1 MSMRIPTKA
10 LLVILLSAALA
21 LPAVASVQGSFERT
35 LTVTGPVD
43 LEVLTHSGD
52 ITVRSGPAGTVS
64 IRGKIIVGNG
74 WFSGNRQADVSALE
88 KNPPIRQSGNN
99 IRIDYVNVQNI
110 AIDYE
115 ITVPADSN
123 LRTHSGSGDQT
134 IEGLNTKVELE
145 SGSGDLRLASLS
157 GGFRVHTGSGNV
169 NGRDISGPITAEAG
183 SGDLQLEVK
192 GSGDVSVHT
201 GSGNIDLRDLKGA
214 LRAEAGSGDIS
225 IAGVQTGGWEVRT
238 GSGDIQ
244 LRLPSEAAFDLEAST
259 GSGSLVVDRPIT
271 TTIQGNVRRIHH
283 NISGKVAGGGPPLTV
298 HTGSGDV
305 HIY

>member
-1 MSMRIPTKA
+1 MRVRTSTGLWVV
-10 LLVILLSAALA
+10 LLVTILAASAT
-21 LPAVASVQGSFERT
+21 ASVQGSFERT
-35 LTVTGPVD
+35 FSVTGPAD

-52 ITVRSGPAGTVS
+52 ITVRNGPAGTVS
-64 IRGKIIVGNG
+64 IRGKINVGTG
-74 WFSGNRQADVSALE
+74 WFSSNRQSEVSELE

-99 IRIDYVNVQNI
+99 IRIDYVNLQNI

-115 ITVPADSN
+115 ITVPSDSN

-145 SGSGDLRLASLS
+145 SGSGDLRLSRLS
-157 GGFRVHTGSGNV
+157 AGIRAHTGSGNV
-169 NGRDISGPITAEAG
+169 EGHEISGPITAEAG

-201 GSGNIDLRDLKGA
+201 GSGNIDLHDVNGA
-214 LRAEAGSGDIS
+214 LHAEAGSGDIS
-225 IAGVQTGGWEVRT
+225 VAGVQTGAWEVRT
-238 GSGDIQ
+238 GSGDVQ

-259 GSGSLVVDRPIT
+259 GSGSVVVDRPVT
-271 TTIQGNVRRIHH
+271 MTIQGDVRRLHH
-283 NISGKVAGGGPPLTV
+283 HVSGKVAGGGSSLTV